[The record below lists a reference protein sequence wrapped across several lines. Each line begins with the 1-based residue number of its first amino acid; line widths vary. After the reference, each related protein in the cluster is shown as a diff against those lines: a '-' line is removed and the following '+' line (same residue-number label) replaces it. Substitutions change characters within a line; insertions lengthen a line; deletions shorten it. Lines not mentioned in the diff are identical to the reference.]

1 MKPIEEPKDDLTS
14 LGSSLLKGDVL
25 KIYYLMILTGT
36 PPAYANRFM
45 FNLRFSDQRANAIN
59 VRNMLIT
66 SLKQTLL
73 KVVADP
79 ILYQRARSLANRHE
93 FNVFEDIEIE
103 LKNQLDEFSVAD
115 IMKRLT
121 TLNKDTG
128 FKKKIS
134 NYIINFTEEQELM
147 STGTAGIAG
156 LPPDQPIVG
165 VGNKKGRLKGRLKGI
180 LMTQITRRGSMVG
193 NPLFA
198 LTNEGYSKA
207 INGSLPQEI
216 QESLSEHGIVVL
228 ENADTESMMFLVQ
241 DELNESDCS
250 DCESECPDCDQEEI
264 TEAKKKKKKKKKL
277 DPVGEEDDDVN
288 NDGESTSSDKFLMRR
303 RRAVSAAMMLRKK
316 K

>member
-134 NYIINFTEEQELM
+134 NYIINFTEELM
-147 STGTAGIAG
+147 STGTADIAG

-165 VGNKKGRLKGRLKGI
+165 KKKGRL
-180 LMTQITRRGSMVG
+180 MTQIKRRGSMVG
-193 NPLFA
+193 NPLFE

-241 DELNESDCS
+241 DELNDSNCS

-264 TEAKKKKKKKKKL
+264 TEAKKKKKKL

-303 RRAVSAAMMLRKK
+303 RRAVSAAMKLRKK